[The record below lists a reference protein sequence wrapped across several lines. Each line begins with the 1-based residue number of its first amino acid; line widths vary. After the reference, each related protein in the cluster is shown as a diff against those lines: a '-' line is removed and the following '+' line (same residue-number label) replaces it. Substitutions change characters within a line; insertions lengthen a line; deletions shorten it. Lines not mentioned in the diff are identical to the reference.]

1 VQSSCLLALLGYP
14 AMLRRRRSP
23 LLLRHHLLT
32 LPLMMQVLGWM
43 VSVMLLLPFAVTT
56 TPAAM
61 ATLFWTAGLKYV
73 SHIFT
78 PVFVQVKCNHIFV

>member
-14 AMLRRRRSP
+14 AMLRRRRFP
-23 LLLRHHLLT
+23 LLLHHHL

-43 VSVMLLLPFAVTT
+43 VSVTLLLPFAVTT

-61 ATLFWTAGLKYV
+61 ATLSWTAGLKYV

-78 PVFVQVKCNHIFV
+78 PVSVQVQCNHNFV